1 MVPVTMNV
9 RSLVVPALLLAACS
23 TPGMG
28 DPAYERGTLN
38 NGGFLFS
45 CDDSVACSRWNDNA
59 KEFPTMITTGS
70 NFDLTYVASED
81 QGDVLVN
88 PEYPGMTLEAVSPYM
103 GQGPDGFAALRPGY
117 GTVVAHDREGRVIDY
132 VTLHIVKP
140 DALVVYDAAY
150 KGLDPVPIDAL
161 TLVAEDRKQFRTVG
175 ETNHEASAG
184 SIRVEWVSDDPAVV
198 KVESY
203 KSGVVTLRAV
213 AAGKATITASGAA
226 LEKTIPVEVK

>member
-1 MVPVTMNV
+1 MHA
-9 RSLVVPALLLAACS
+9 RSLVVSALFLAACS
-23 TPGMG
+23 TPFG
-28 DPAYERGTLN
+28 DDDAYREGTLG

-45 CDDSVACSRWNDNA
+45 CDDSVACSRWNNNA

-70 NFDLTYVASED
+70 SFSLSYVASED

-88 PEYPGMTLEAVSPYM
+88 PEYPGMTLEAVGPYM
-103 GQGPDGFAALRPGY
+103 GQGPDGFAALKPGY
-117 GTVVAHDREGRVIDY
+117 GTVIAHDRDGRVIDY

-150 KGLDPVPIDAL
+150 KGTEPIPIDSL
-161 TLVAEDRKQFRTVG
+161 SLVANERKQYRTVG

-184 SIRVEWVSDDPAVV
+184 SIRVEWVSDNPAVV

-203 KSGVVTLRAV
+203 KSGVVTLRAI